1 MARITQG
8 TFSLL
13 PDLTDDQIKKSK
25 LNIQSAKDM
34 L

>member
-13 PDLTDDQIKKSK
+13 PDLTDDQIKKK